1 MKLKIFSQKT
11 LLTSERKKEIRKD
24 RLLIIFSGILIGISF
39 TPFPMPF
46 PLFLFF
52 AFIPYFF
59 VLEKRDTLLRINQGN
74 YLLVFVLSLVTIY
87 WVGSWQSQAD
97 PFLMMGGGVL
107 IFFYPVVFLIP
118 STLFYLSSKIF
129 KGKLILWLFPFFWV
143 TGEFL
148 LTLTDLKFP
157 WLTLGHGLAKFTA
170 FIQIADITGAFGL
183 SLIILYIN
191 IFLFKAAKF
200 IKAGSGKFIS
210 QISFAALLFLL
221 PVIYGAIKL
230 SNYKET
236 EFKIRVGIIQPD
248 IDPWDKWE
256 VGSLSDLVDL
266 YFDISQKCIDEGA
279 EIIIW
284 PETALPVYLLSGSYQ
299 NIVDTIYSFLKMNN
313 VHLMTGMPDIRF
325 YYSEEEAPKKAKFA
339 EGGGYFYT
347 TYNAV
352 LLFSPNN
359 GEVQRYGK
367 MHLVPL
373 GEKTPFVDQI
383 PFLGDLLKWGV
394 GISGWNTG
402 QDTTVFVTEINSK
415 QVKIGGLVCY
425 ESVFPVFVTH
435 FVERDAQLLVVV
447 TNDSWYGNSSG
458 PYQHKEFAALRAV
471 ENRRS
476 VIRAANGGI
485 SCLIDERGITIEET
499 EMFTQNYLVV
509 DASLNDEKT
518 FYTNNPFIFPVLC
531 SVFSL
536 WILGLN
542 LLLWLKK
549 KFKL

>member
-1 MKLKIFSQKT
+1 MNLKIFNKKNSLSPEQKQ
-11 LLTSERKKEIRKD
+11 EIRKD
-24 RLLIIFSGILIGISF
+24 RLLIILSGILIGVSF

-46 PLFLFF
+46 PMFLFF

-59 VLEKRDTLLRINQGN
+59 VLQKRSTLLKINQGN
-74 YLLVFVLSLVTIY
+74 YLLVIILSIVTIY
-87 WVGSWQSQAD
+87 WVGSWQSKAD

-118 STLFYLSSKIF
+118 STLYYLSSKIF
-129 KGKLILWLFPFFWV
+129 KGKFILWLFPLFWV

-170 FIQIADITGAFGL
+170 FIQIADIIGAFGL
-183 SLIILYIN
+183 SLVVLYIN
-191 IFLFKAAKF
+191 VLLFKTAKIISEGSKKF
-200 IKAGSGKFIS
+200 IL
-210 QISFAALLFLL
+210 QISLASLLFLI
-221 PVIYGAIKL
+221 PVIYGAVKL
-230 SNYKET
+230 GEYQESANKV
-236 EFKIRVGIIQPD
+236 RVGIIQPN

-256 VGSLSDLVDL
+256 VGSLNDLADL
-266 YFDISQKCIDEGA
+266 YFDLSQKCIDQGA

-313 VHLMTGMPDIRF
+313 VHLMTGMPDIKF
-325 YYSEEEAPKKAKFA
+325 YFNKDEAPENSKFA
-339 EGGGYFYT
+339 QDAEYYYT
-347 TYNAV
+347 TYNAI
-352 LLFSPNN
+352 LLFSPDES
-359 GEVQRYGK
+359 EVQRYGK

-394 GISGWNTG
+394 GLSGWNTG
-402 QDTTVFVTEINSK
+402 QDTTVFSANINSK
-415 QVKIGGLVCY
+415 EVQIGGIVCF

-435 FVERDAQLLVVV
+435 FADRNAQFLVVV

-471 ENRRS
+471 ENRRAVVRS
-476 VIRAANGGI
+476 ANGGI
-485 SCLIDERGITIEET
+485 SCLIDARGITIEET
-499 EMFTQNYLVV
+499 KMFTRDYLVV
-509 DASLNDEKT
+509 DVSLNDEKT
-518 FYTNNPFIFPVLC
+518 FYTKNPFIFPVLC

-536 WILGLN
+536 WIFGMN
-542 LLLWLKK
+542 ILLWMKK